1 MSSSTVINCPI
12 HGFITLSPRM
22 LSIVDTP
29 EFKRLHNLRQLGVA
43 YIVYPSANHTRFE
56 HSLGVA
62 HLAKL
67 LIKNLQTNQ
76 PELCINNN
84 QVELVQIAGLIHDLG
99 HGPFSHLWDEYMLEN
114 DDDEHEE
121 RGIKIFKTM
130 VQKYTLPFTSQ
141 EVNQI
146 VEMVNPSEAK
156 KLNFL
161 YQIVANKMCGI
172 DVDKIDYL
180 QRDSYHVGFGVNN
193 KFERL
198 ITMCRVVEYN
208 GHQVLGWP
216 MKLQNEILNLFNLR
230 YRLHKQ
236 VYNHHS
242 VKAAEYLVYSM
253 LLEIKQNR
261 TSEDLYNMYGWNDSI
276 INIPLSDNHKKCL
289 NSLYMRRLPKMLG
302 EQIISVNDNSSISS
316 IENQLSIVLKWLEEN
331 NVDHFNWSK
340 IKIGFVSGNN
350 ENPLYSVVYYDK
362 EKVGNTLTGFT
373 IREYDSFM
381 VPKNYQE
388 YIYRIFIDSN
398 KNNDH
403 EMDAAKKTWF
413 AIMGGHKLNQVL

>member
-1 MSSSTVINCPI
+1 MSSHTVINCPI

-99 HGPFSHLWDEYMLEN
+99 HGPFSHLWDEYML
-114 DDDEHEE
+114 DDDEEEHEE
-121 RGIKIFKTM
+121 RGIKIFKDM
-130 VQKYTLPFTSQ
+130 VRKYTLPFTEQ
-141 EVNQI
+141 EVEQI
-146 VEMVNPSEAK
+146 IEMVNPSETN
-156 KLNFL
+156 KLNFM

-198 ITMCRVVEYN
+198 ITMCRVVKYN
-208 GHQVLGWP
+208 EHQVLGWP

-242 VKAAEYLVYSM
+242 VKAAEYLVYFM
-253 LLEIKQNR
+253 LLEIKKNR
-261 TSEDLYNMYGWNDSI
+261 SVDDLYNMYGWNDSI
-276 INIPLSDNHKKCL
+276 INIPVSDNHKMHL
-289 NSLYMRRLPKMLG
+289 DNLYMRQLPKMLG
-302 EQIISVNDNSSISS
+302 EIIICVSDNSSISS
-316 IENQLSIVLKWLEEN
+316 IERQMNTNLRWLEEN
-331 NVDHFNWSK
+331 DVEHFNWSK

-350 ENPLYSVVYYDK
+350 ENPLYNVVYYDK
-362 EKVGNTLTGFT
+362 ERVGNNLKGNV
-373 IREYDSFM
+373 IRNYDSFM
-381 VPKNYQE
+381 VPKNHQE

-398 KNNDH
+398 KNSEHKIN
-403 EMDAAKKTWF
+403 MAKKTWF
-413 AIMGGHKLNQVL
+413 AIMGN